1 MSEEMKDVNVN
12 VNVKY
17 VKVCDRHGY
26 CVMKIKPEEVS
37 LSSNRKQKQE
47 QKQKY
52 LGDAKTKRS
61 NLIRTQKQNTGK
73 IIFEKETQLE
83 VDHKHDKYDKH
94 DKHDKFAAQQKQ
106 QNLFIS
112 KISNKPRGILKGMRV
127 DDITLTTTKDHA
139 SE

>member
-1 MSEEMKDVNVN
+1 MKDVN

-37 LSSNRKQKQE
+37 SSSNRKLKQKQKQE
-47 QKQKY
+47 QEQKY

-73 IIFEKETQLE
+73 ITFEKKTQLE
-83 VDHKHDKYDKH
+83 LDDKH
-94 DKHDKFAAQQKQ
+94 DKHDKPVAQQKQ

-112 KISNKPRGILKGMRV
+112 KISSKTRGTLKGMRV
-127 DDITLTTTKDHA
+127 DDITLTTAKDHA

>member
-1 MSEEMKDVNVN
+1 MKDVNVN

-37 LSSNRKQKQE
+37 SSSNRKLKQKHKQE
-47 QKQKY
+47 QEQKY

-61 NLIRTQKQNTGK
+61 NLTRTQKQNTGK
-73 IIFEKETQLE
+73 ITFEKKAQLE
-83 VDHKHDKYDKH
+83 LDDKH
-94 DKHDKFAAQQKQ
+94 DKPVAQQKQ

-112 KISNKPRGILKGMRV
+112 KISNKTRGTLKGMRV
-127 DDITLTTTKDHA
+127 DDITLTTAKDHA

>member
-1 MSEEMKDVNVN
+1 MSEEMKDVN

-37 LSSNRKQKQE
+37 SSSNRKQKQE
-47 QKQKY
+47 QEQEQKY

-73 IIFEKETQLE
+73 ITFEKETQLE
-83 VDHKHDKYDKH
+83 VDDKYDKY
-94 DKHDKFAAQQKQ
+94 DKPVAQQKQ
-106 QNLFIS
+106 QNPFIS
-112 KISNKPRGILKGMRV
+112 KISNKTRGIIKGMRV
-127 DDITLTTTKDHA
+127 DDITLTTAKDHA